1 MALFGVRK
9 IRAIKRDREDEF
21 YSNCIIRAT
30 GEDEINGYYENYM
43 LYYGK
48 LAIGEYLPECD
59 ELALYK
65 GWDKTQMSAMAVSS
79 FIADV
84 MGMHIMSKKQIK
96 EMIKEGVFQYYEV
109 VQAH

>member
-1 MALFGVRK
+1 
-9 IRAIKRDREDEF
+9 
-21 YSNCIIRAT
+21 
-30 GEDEINGYYENYM
+30 M

-48 LAIGEYLPECD
+48 LAISEYLPECD

-109 VQAH
+109 MQAH